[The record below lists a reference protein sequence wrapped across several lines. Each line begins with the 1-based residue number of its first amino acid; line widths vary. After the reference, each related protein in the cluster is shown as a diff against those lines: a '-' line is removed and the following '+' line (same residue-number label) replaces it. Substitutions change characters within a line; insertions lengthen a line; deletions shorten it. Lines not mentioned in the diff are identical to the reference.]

1 MWLDLI
7 QPQKTLNPELR
18 FILISRPAFEGR
30 CPRQGGNTCSHP
42 EHRSK
47 APSQPW
53 YCRVSRWKSRS
64 VPTLD
69 DGFCKIINLPTFAEV
84 VKLVDT
90 PDSKSGASNRVP
102 VRVRLS
108 APLIFSPQFLPRLI
122 LQFFLQII
130 ELPEMNQAVWFSHS
144 RQVILLDSK
153 IHEDRVFRTS
163 RSSWHYG

>member
-108 APLIFSPQFLPRLI
+108 APIFSKIYRNNRNFRFIADKSILI
-122 LQFFLQII
+122 EKII
-130 ELPEMNQAVWFSHS
+130 IKTP
-144 RQVILLDSK
+144 
-153 IHEDRVFRTS
+153 
-163 RSSWHYG
+163 